1 MGSIELF
8 DDQLL
13 DITVQVMR
21 EDNCGKIV
29 ICLCLAF
36 VLSKGA
42 NIDFK
47 FDISYLDYFFM

>member
-21 EDNCGKIV
+21 EDNCGKFYV
-29 ICLCLAF
+29 Y
-36 VLSKGA
+36 V
-42 NIDFK
+42 
-47 FDISYLDYFFM
+47 